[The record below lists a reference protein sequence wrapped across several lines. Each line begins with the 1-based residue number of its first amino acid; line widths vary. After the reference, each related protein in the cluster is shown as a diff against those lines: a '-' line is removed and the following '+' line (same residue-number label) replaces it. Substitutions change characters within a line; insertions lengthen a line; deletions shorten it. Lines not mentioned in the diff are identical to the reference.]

1 MKLVDVRISST
12 MSGVPIKN
20 QTIDRALDIC
30 AALIGADGIKRI
42 TLEWA
47 PEEQPVT
54 DNPPVHRDPP
64 EPTQYPEQEC
74 AITDHPDS
82 KSVELFKKMIQP
94 PEEIPQPQ
102 EEIPQK
108 PKKIPPQPPKEKPQ
122 QPKEIPQSPDNVP
135 VFTEIERIPKG
146 KLGKFTDLVTCGLGY
161 HETKNGLII
170 CYGSTKVYTTWN
182 IMEALPYPIQ
192 IGTLKHLSKPKK
204 EAISHFSEWIQQGK
218 PKIYKDPDA
227 EFRQMLIPETRS
239 NDGGNYENKSGEYD

>member
-1 MKLVDVRISST
+1 MKQVNIRLSST
-12 MSGVPIKN
+12 VSGVLIEKL
-20 QTIDRALDIC
+20 TVGRALDVC
-30 AALIGADGIKRI
+30 KSLIGTDGIKRM
-42 TLEWA
+42 TVEWG
-47 PEEQPVT
+47 PEETPELPE
-54 DNPPVHRDPP
+54 PPDPP
-64 EPTQYPEQEC
+64 EQIQYPVQEC
-74 AITDHPDS
+74 AIIDHPES
-82 KSVELFKKMIQP
+82 KPVELLEKITPP
-94 PEEIPQPQ
+94 PEE
-102 EEIPQK
+102 K
-108 PKKIPPQPPKEKPQ
+108 PPEEKP
-122 QPKEIPQSPDNVP
+122 QPKEIKQPLEEIPPKLKKITPTPKDVQF
-135 VFTEIERIPKG
+135 FTEIERIPKG